1 MSSSYMRGAGE
12 SLESLKNQAG
22 QHTNWRDSLNNLF
35 SNGVNNVDWST
46 REFDDNGRVKVT
58 KTDILLGR
66 SQPELQAAWEKTRQT
81 QIRDTLGDRYYEA
94 FGSDLT
100 VDHKTDPGKLST
112 KINKETKRAEDVKP
126 YLTALTTTRGGAEI
140 LAGLGDRPT
149 VEEAQQ
155 ALSGLTTSNVEE
167 AETKDQAET
176 RRLEGRI
183 DSQRASDEA
192 WRRYQSEENSAWRKS
207 QSEKEDKRYDM
218 QMQLAMMDRADK
230 REDRRIARE
239 DRQADKRQASIMMLI
254 KGLTQLG
261 AGFSV

>member
-12 SLESLKNQAG
+12 SLESLKTQAG
-22 QHTNWRDSLNNLF
+22 QHTNWRDDLNNF
-35 SNGVNNVDWST
+35 FGNGVNNIDWST

-112 KINKETKRAEDVKP
+112 NINKETKRAEDVKP
-126 YLTALTTTRGGAEI
+126 YLTALTTTDGGAEV
-140 LAGLGDRPT
+140 LAQLGDKPT
-149 VEEAQQ
+149 VQQAQQ
-155 ALSGLTTSNVEE
+155 ALAALSTSNKEKE
-167 AETKDQAET
+167 ETKIQTEKE
-176 RRLEGRI
+176 RQEGRQ
-183 DSQRASDEA
+183 DSLRASQES
-192 WRRYQSEENSAWRKS
+192 WQRYQADKDDAWRKH
-207 QSEKEDKRYDM
+207 QSEKEDRRLDM
-218 QMQLAMMDRADK
+218 QMELAQLDRADR

-239 DRQADKRQASIMMLI
+239 DKAADRRQQSIMMLI
-254 KGLTQLG
+254 KGLAQLG
-261 AGFSV
+261 QGFSL